1 MAYARRL
8 DVYGYMIVYKPTR
21 GLDPEQWIVDQ
32 DDEYANL
39 PAHYMTAEEALDR
52 VAFLRSRNIEA
63 RVAALMAE
71 PTDDAEEFEASRNGP
86 NAS

>member
-8 DVYGYMIVYKPTR
+8 NVYGSIIVYRLEKAPT
-21 GLDPEQWIVDQ
+21 PERWAVDQ

-39 PAHYMTAEEALDR
+39 PAHSLKAEEALDR

-63 RVAALMAE
+63 RVAALIAE
-71 PTDDAEEFEASRNGP
+71 PTDNAEEFEANRNVGD
-86 NAS
+86 A